1 MPRPEDPVLV
11 SARREAILVLG
22 IWLLAASYTLGYCG
36 VFGYGRQADTLTYV
50 LGFPDWVFWGIVVP
64 WLVCSFLSFV
74 ISNFVMTDEDLGEDV
89 AEDKRD
95 V

>member
-1 MPRPEDPVLV
+1 MSRPEDPVLI

-22 IWLLAASYTLGYCG
+22 IWLLAACYTLGYCG
-36 VFGYGRQADTLTYV
+36 LFGYGRKAETLTFV
-50 LGFPDWVFWGIVVP
+50 LGFPDWVFWGLVVP